1 MESAALSS
9 VRWVA
14 RRELSRLTWRGLAG
28 AALLIFALGFAVSSL
43 LPAQRHAAQLKS
55 DVGELRSRLRAVGDG
70 PAGAAVIAPR
80 ATQLENFYAFFPHVY
95 TLPDWIGR
103 IHTAAARNGLILESG
118 DYLLERRKEQRLVQ
132 YQITL
137 PVRGS
142 YGQIRGFVAEVLEK
156 VPAAALEDVV
166 MKRESIA
173 APALEAR
180 IRWVIYLAGEGAR

>member
-70 PAGAAVIAPR
+70 PAGAAVVAPR
-80 ATQLENFYAFFPHVY
+80 ATQLENFYAFFPHVD

>member
-70 PAGAAVIAPR
+70 PGGAAVIAPR
-80 ATQLENFYAFFPHVY
+80 ATQLENFYAFFPHVD

>member
-80 ATQLENFYAFFPHVY
+80 ATQLENFYAFFPHVD

>member
-80 ATQLENFYAFFPHVY
+80 ATQLENFYAFFPHVD

-156 VPAAALEDVV
+156 VPAAALEDVA